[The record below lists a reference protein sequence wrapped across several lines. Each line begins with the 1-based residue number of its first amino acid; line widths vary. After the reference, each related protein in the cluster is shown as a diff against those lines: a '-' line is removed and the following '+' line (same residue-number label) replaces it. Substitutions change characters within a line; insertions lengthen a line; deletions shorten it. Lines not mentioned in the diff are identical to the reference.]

1 MAEHTED
8 TGLDSTQQ
16 TGMVMDHSYIPVGS
30 PDVKEM
36 ITQRLYAD
44 KTAYIAKLFRT
55 NGIYYFLIRP
65 RRFGKSLLLDTI
77 DQIAK
82 GNQELFKACAIHQ
95 DKAYQW
101 KKYPVI
107 WLNFSELAK
116 DSIASFKKSLNR
128 KLYKI
133 AKAYKVQD
141 KVHVEINEAC
151 EDYLEEVFDLLTQ
164 LDNYEPTPIVLI
176 DEYDTPLISCEKEQY
191 EKVISLLGSLF
202 KVLKS
207 RQKDAKFIFITGV
220 TKFHLSGLTSGANSA
235 NDISLQE
242 DYAEMLGYTEEDIEK
257 IFFKGNQAYIHA
269 VITNLKENWDKEA
282 SYTAQQLKQELKG
295 YYNGYCFSRN
305 KGIKRMYNPDSI
317 LKFFDEKRF
326 GNYWFNRGNPTILI
340 EQMKRNIDRFN
351 IDWDTDNFIISQ
363 PSFESVSGDL
373 HTMPLLPLMY
383 QTGYLTLDPDGYT
396 KDHNMDKNG
405 TDYYLKFPNQEVKS
419 ALKLILNDFITQKQ
433 QEVGKAYSKSI
444 LDDLRNNHWT
454 AFLNRIRTACL
465 AKAGYRFLDK
475 TEKSFH
481 GALYSFLN
489 GAFHATQDTEATAE
503 RDSGLGRTDI
513 VMEDQ
518 YNDQRTIYIFE
529 LKVAKPA
536 LDALEQ
542 IHRKAYSMQYD
553 LCHKKV
559 LMGLK
564 CDPEKRNIT
573 EAAIEVHQYDAQQH
587 LQAMPCKNFTID
599 AVGCFQASEE
609 RGG

>member
-235 NDISLQE
+235 NDI
-242 DYAEMLGYTEEDIEK
+242 
-257 IFFKGNQAYIHA
+257 
-269 VITNLKENWDKEA
+269 
-282 SYTAQQLKQELKG
+282 
-295 YYNGYCFSRN
+295 
-305 KGIKRMYNPDSI
+305 
-317 LKFFDEKRF
+317 
-326 GNYWFNRGNPTILI
+326 
-340 EQMKRNIDRFN
+340 
-351 IDWDTDNFIISQ
+351 
-363 PSFESVSGDL
+363 
-373 HTMPLLPLMY
+373 
-383 QTGYLTLDPDGYT
+383 
-396 KDHNMDKNG
+396 
-405 TDYYLKFPNQEVKS
+405 
-419 ALKLILNDFITQKQ
+419 LN
-433 QEVGKAYSKSI
+433 
-444 LDDLRNNHWT
+444 
-454 AFLNRIRTACL
+454 
-465 AKAGYRFLDK
+465 
-475 TEKSFH
+475 
-481 GALYSFLN
+481 
-489 GAFHATQDTEATAE
+489 
-503 RDSGLGRTDI
+503 
-513 VMEDQ
+513 
-518 YNDQRTIYIFE
+518 
-529 LKVAKPA
+529 
-536 LDALEQ
+536 
-542 IHRKAYSMQYD
+542 
-553 LCHKKV
+553 
-559 LMGLK
+559 
-564 CDPEKRNIT
+564 
-573 EAAIEVHQYDAQQH
+573 
-587 LQAMPCKNFTID
+587 
-599 AVGCFQASEE
+599 
-609 RGG
+609 